1 MEVETNFKSI
11 LKDNHIVKNRYNT
24 NDYVK
29 LNDLMSLGEYEVRFT
44 AYNEYSSINP
54 FKNWNQNRPTVSL
67 TWYYAYNST
76 KLDREENFSKASF
89 ENAISAVAGLIV
101 LLYSQLGRRVFD
113 DIDIRYL
120 AQNPEKVYLAYS
132 DDSGNFKIV
141 KKDALPYLDTCKVK

>member
-54 FKNWNQNRPTVSL
+54 FKIGIRT
-67 TWYYAYNST
+67 
-76 KLDREENFSKASF
+76 DR
-89 ENAISAVAGLIV
+89 L
-101 LLYSQLGRRVFD
+101 
-113 DIDIRYL
+113 
-120 AQNPEKVYLAYS
+120 
-132 DDSGNFKIV
+132 
-141 KKDALPYLDTCKVK
+141 